1 MIIRFK
7 YGFKI
12 DNTLYCFKLGTIEL
26 YRMPQMMGLKFYPL
40 KKIPLIDVGKSK
52 GYLVSRKRK
61 SLKQLKDMTI
71 FIDHK
76 YQEIP
81 HKDMPF

>member
-26 YRMPQMMGLKFYPL
+26 YRMPQMIGKRFYPL
-40 KKIPLIDVGKSK
+40 KKLDMRDETINGVDWK

-81 HKDMPF
+81 R